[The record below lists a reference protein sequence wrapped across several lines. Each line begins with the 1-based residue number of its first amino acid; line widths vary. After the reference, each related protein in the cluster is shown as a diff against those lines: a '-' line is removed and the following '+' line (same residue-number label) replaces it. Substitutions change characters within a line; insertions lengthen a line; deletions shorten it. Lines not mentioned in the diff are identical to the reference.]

1 MIKKVVSVLLSLAI
15 IFSAAGFAAYA
26 EDKNM
31 IFVSPSGNDN
41 SSGTI
46 DAPLA
51 TLSAAKEKA
60 KNFDGEVTVYFR
72 EGTYTI
78 ENTVNF
84 DADDK
89 SDVVYKAYRNE

>member
-1 MIKKVVSVLLSLAI
+1 MVKKFISVMLSLAI
-15 IFSAAGFAAYA
+15 ILSVAGFAAYA

-41 SSGTI
+41 SSGTF

-60 KNFDGEVTVYFR
+60 KSLEGEVTVCFR
-72 EGTYTI
+72 E
-78 ENTVNF
+78 
-84 DADDK
+84 
-89 SDVVYKAYRNE
+89 